1 MYMCI
6 YIALFSL
13 SSLSLLFQA
22 SDEAVKRNFIDVL
35 HLSPIKV
42 NAFFIIFFLKLV
54 FRLLSVSM

>member
-42 NAFFIIFFLKLV
+42 NAFFIIIIF
-54 FRLLSVSM
+54 